1 MARTFYQ
8 NPAINP
14 ATMNFNFAHV
24 YSNRYEMDT
33 KCLTDGIY
41 PGRYV
46 LVEYDKAFEPITK
59 NNQGEWE
66 FSNSYSYKKAYALN
80 YDENGGI
87 INVIRVSHGGH
98 QYEIENG
105 ASTFLTSLASSE
117 ERVILYSNNLSYDEN
132 DVPIGVTKD
141 TIVVVGNLDGTV
153 FNFYQCIEGT
163 AGQPAQFKWLDLVF
177 HGGVVYYNGQPFDA
191 STASAGEI
199 YGYNYAID
207 KAHAESLGI
216 AIGRGYDSTV
226 WQKTI
231 VNGSPKYVQI
241 AELNTVT
248 PTFDL
253 LVDAPKDEGQTPYFD
268 EISSNVY
275 YRLHDT
281 PHWGLRVKEAE
292 YDEDTTTDTFIYPSD
307 VEENNKSLAIYW
319 NQSGFDKEN
328 ISYDSLNENNIKV
341 ANTGISGR
349 EYVDTNGPAP
359 DIKEISII
367 LPELG
372 NTISD
377 IWDIVY
383 GDREINEYKWEKT
396 HNGEYEDTRETDI
409 QWYNANVAEEEKTK
423 GLRLVDY
430 NIGPD
435 ETYDYQPDEVSTLA
449 GCINSVHDLM
459 GMIIY
464 PDDIEHPID
473 MTSQQVINDLSSDY
487 IYYIN
492 NKYYRRGI
500 ETSFNTNYDPNDLFK
515 PINVIPYDPNDK
527 YFYKD
532 LTNFKRLVGNPSD
545 EIPYYKFNNE
555 PVDME
560 LTEGLYPEF
569 TNNRYYYTTGS
580 GSTQTIILEG
590 NGWHSNREYYDMTFQ
605 GRAIAFYQAD
615 KYWLPIDP
623 SLQIGLNNRQ
633 NPTEAVPDPD
643 TRYYYL
649 YQYSRVN
656 EETHTVEYVDA
667 YKGIMGSE
675 LTTFEAW
682 TYFTQDPTTGNYKLI
697 TQDTIPFY
705 NDTPTIGEEVNL
717 KLNISVR
724 TYLSDPL
731 NFYVP
736 NRYYYK
742 FYIGDPENDVY
753 DYYLDANVRK
763 TEDRDY
769 YLLVNNPVKVDKFYK
784 PNEFYYDDNGV
795 YIIDT
800 NQNYT
805 SGRTYYDN
813 SELYVVAD
821 TTNTYRIGS
830 EWNSSI
836 NPVPQGVTLGVKVN
850 RYVWREM
857 VGFARNLNTI
867 HGMLLKLNAL
877 MNTDD
882 TLTRNTD
889 TVQGCINKI
898 NDIIDIFG
906 GLIPNSVL
914 MANESGKVVT
924 GTLTGDSWTSLSAA
938 AGPQLRV
945 SHLGQ
950 ASTKTTTTSDLNSTN
965 GNTIVL
971 LDVTTDTKGHVT
983 AESRTTVTL
992 PNSYGSIS
1000 GDSGTVSSSDS
1011 TDTLTIAGD
1020 GSLIS
1025 TSAAN
1030 NTLTVSH
1037 ETHTVI
1043 PDDTPRASL
1052 SSENSIP
1059 TITINQYGY
1068 DGAGHI
1074 ISETNTT
1081 VSGVAGYGVVKG
1093 DNYTVE
1099 NPVTAAATASLDTLA
1114 ITGDTWLGTSAANDA
1129 VSLSHKAPAAV
1140 TPTALSNETPS
1151 FGSTFTLTDWHY
1163 DSTGHKDGSSTH
1175 TITIPQGSLVDDN
1188 TEYSSSAN
1196 VLTGITFA
1204 SSSGRIG
1211 YTHQNASTLVLTGYN
1226 SAHNIISATGTIGDA
1241 FAAIEGKFNT
1251 LEGNIGSNDSDITA
1265 LQNSVDTINNTTI
1278 PNIINTTIPGAV
1290 SGAVR
1295 DLVNGATT
1303 AFDTFKE
1310 IEDWINDGNT
1320 GAAALV
1326 TRVGALETAVN
1337 NLNGSGSG
1345 SISSQ
1350 LSNYVLKSEAT
1361 GYGDILTK
1369 TEAQTTYQTL
1379 LIAGTDY
1386 VQPATLASYQ
1396 PIGNYIETSDTFTY
1410 DNSDPLDPVEMT
1422 VAQLVAYVKTLEDRI
1437 AILEG
1442 GGGGGGNE
1450 PEPQT
1455 PATPDVVIEFTQGVG
1470 STTAVFNDVLT
1481 NINGDNDL
1489 TYSVVVD
1496 NTEIDLDQTTPVEV
1510 EENNGE
1516 YTIIIN
1522 LDDST
1527 YEKVTWADDGTLTL
1541 VSL

>member
-46 LVEYDKAFEPITK
+46 LVEYDKAFEPISK

-87 INVIRVSHGGH
+87 VNVIRVSYGGR
-98 QYEIENG
+98 QYEISND
-105 ASTFLTSLASSE
+105 ASTFLTSLANSE
-117 ERVILYSNNLSYDEN
+117 ERVILYSNSLSYDEF

-141 TIVVVGNLDGTV
+141 TIVVVGNLDQTV

-177 HGGVVYYNGQPFDA
+177 HGGVVYYNGQAFDT

-199 YGYNYAID
+199 YGYNYTID

-216 AIGRGYDSTV
+216 SIGRGYDSTV

-241 AELNTVT
+241 AELNTIT

-253 LVDAPKDEGQTPYFD
+253 LIDAPKDEGQTPYFD

-281 PHWGLRVKEAE
+281 PHWGLRIKEAE

-319 NQSGFDKEN
+319 NQPGFDKEN
-328 ISYDSLNENNIKV
+328 IHYDSLNENNIKI

-464 PDDIEHPID
+464 PDDVEHPID

-500 ETSFNTNYDPNDLFK
+500 ETTFNTNYDPNDLFK
-515 PINVIPYDPNDK
+515 PINVIPYDSNDK

-532 LTNFKRLVGNPSD
+532 LTNFKRLIGNPND

-555 PVDME
+555 SVDMV

-580 GSTQTIILEG
+580 GNTQTIILEG
-590 NGWHSNREYYDMTFQ
+590 NGWHNNREYYDMTFQ

-623 SLQIGLNNRQ
+623 SLQIGVNNRQ
-633 NPTEAVPDPD
+633 HPTEAVPDAN

-649 YQYSRVN
+649 YQYSRIN
-656 EETHTVEYVDA
+656 EETDTVEYIDA
-667 YKGIMGSE
+667 YKGILGSE

-682 TYFTQDPTTGNYKLI
+682 TYFTQDPETGNYKLI

-705 NDTPTIGEEVNL
+705 NDTPGIGEDVNL
-717 KLNISVR
+717 KLNISIR

-742 FYIGDPENDVY
+742 FYIGDPEDDIY

-763 TEDRDY
+763 TENREY
-769 YLLVNNPVKVDKFYK
+769 YLLVNNPVKVDRFYK
-784 PNEFYYDDNGV
+784 PNEFYYDDNGTYV
-795 YIIDT
+795 IDT

-830 EWNSSI
+830 EWNSNI

-857 VGFARNLNTI
+857 IGFARNLNTI

-924 GTLTGDSWTSLSAA
+924 GTISGDSWTSLSAA
-938 AGPQLRV
+938 AGPQLQVR
-945 SHLGQ
+945 HLGQ
-950 ASTKTTTTSDLNSTN
+950 ASTKTTSTTDLNSTN
-965 GNTIVL
+965 GNTVVL

-1020 GSLIS
+1020 NSLIS

-1030 NTLTVSH
+1030 NTLTIIH
-1037 ETHTVI
+1037 ETHTVT
-1043 PDDTPRASL
+1043 PDNTPTSSL
-1052 SSENSIP
+1052 SSTSTVPSVI
-1059 TITINQYGY
+1059 IHQYGY
-1068 DGAGHI
+1068 DDAGHI
-1074 ISETNTT
+1074 TSETNTT
-1081 VSGVAGYGVVKG
+1081 VSGVASYGIING
-1093 DNYTVE
+1093 DNNSST
-1099 NPVTAAATASLDTLA
+1099 TASASLDTLA
-1114 ITGDTWLGTSAANDA
+1114 ITGDTWIGTSAANDA
-1129 VSLSHKAPAAV
+1129 VTLSHKAPAAV
-1140 TPTALSNETPS
+1140 TPTAQSNDTPS
-1151 FGSTFTLTDWHY
+1151 FGSTFSITDWHY

-1175 TITIPQGSLVDDN
+1175 TVTIPQGSLVDDN

-1196 VLTGITFA
+1196 VLTGINFIA
-1204 SSSGRIG
+1204 SSGRIG
-1211 YTHQNASTLVLTGYN
+1211 YTHQNASTLLLTGYN
-1226 SAHNIISATGTIGDA
+1226 SAHNIISANGTIGDA

-1251 LEGNIGSNDSDITA
+1251 LEGSIGSNDSDIEA
-1265 LQNSVDTINNTTI
+1265 LQNSIDTINNTTI
-1278 PNIINTTIPGAV
+1278 PTIVNTTIPNAISTLIGGA
-1290 SGAVR
+1290 S
-1295 DLVNGATT
+1295 T
-1303 AFDTFKE
+1303 AFDTLKE
-1310 IEDWINDGNT
+1310 VEDWINDGNS
-1320 GAAALV
+1320 GAASIV
-1326 TRVGALETAVN
+1326 TRVGALETAID

-1350 LSNYVLKSEAT
+1350 LNNYVLKSEAT

-1369 TEAQTTYQTL
+1369 TEAQTTYQTIL
-1379 LIAGTDY
+1379 TAGTDYVQPTTLNDYVLKSAATGYDDILTATDAATTYQTKLTAGTDY
-1386 VQPATLASYQ
+1386 VQPATLGSYLTSADAALTYEPIIASGTY
-1396 PIGNYIETSDTFTY
+1396 IGYSDTFIY
-1410 DNSDPLDPVEMT
+1410 DNSDPLNEVTMT
-1422 VAQLVAYVKTLEDRI
+1422 IAQLVAKVKDLEDRI
-1437 AILEG
+1437 EALEPTPSPDP
-1442 GGGGGGNE
+1442 E
-1450 PEPQT
+1450 TPEPN
-1455 PATPDVVIEFTQGVG
+1455 P
-1470 STTAVFNDVLT
+1470 
-1481 NINGDNDL
+1481 
-1489 TYSVVVD
+1489 
-1496 NTEIDLDQTTPVEV
+1496 
-1510 EENNGE
+1510 GE
-1516 YTIIIN
+1516 
-1522 LDDST
+1522 
-1527 YEKVTWADDGTLTL
+1527 
-1541 VSL
+1541 

>member
-46 LVEYDKAFEPITK
+46 LVEYDKAFEPISK

-80 YDENGGI
+80 YDGNGGI
-87 INVIRVSHGGH
+87 INVIRVSYGGH
-98 QYEIENG
+98 EYEISND

-117 ERVILYSNNLSYDEN
+117 ERVILYSNSLSYDEF

-141 TIVVVGNLDGTV
+141 TIVVVSNLDQTV

-177 HGGVVYYNGQPFDA
+177 RGGVVYYNGQAFDA

-207 KAHAESLGI
+207 KAHAESLEI
-216 AIGRGYDSTV
+216 SIGRGYDSTV

-253 LVDAPKDEGQTPYFD
+253 LIDAPKDEGQTPYFD

-307 VEENNKSLAIYW
+307 IEENNKSLAIYW
-319 NQSGFDKEN
+319 NQPGFDKEN
-328 ISYDSLNENNIKV
+328 IHYDSLNENNIKI

-377 IWDIVY
+377 IWDIIY
-383 GDREINEYKWEKT
+383 GDREINEYKWGKT

-449 GCINSVHDLM
+449 GCINSIHDLM

-464 PDDIEHPID
+464 PDDVEHPID

-500 ETSFNTNYDPNDLFK
+500 ETTFNTNYDPNDLFK
-515 PINVIPYDPNDK
+515 PINVIPYDSNDK

-532 LTNFKRLVGNPSD
+532 LTNFKRLIGNPSD

-555 PVDME
+555 PVDMV

-580 GSTQTIILEG
+580 GNTQTIILEG
-590 NGWHSNREYYDMTFQ
+590 NGWHNNREYYDMTFQ

-623 SLQIGLNNRQ
+623 SLQIGVNNRQ
-633 NPTEAVPDPD
+633 HPTEAVPDAN

-649 YQYSRVN
+649 YQYSRIN
-656 EETHTVEYVDA
+656 EETHTVEYIDA
-667 YKGIMGSE
+667 YKGILGSE

-682 TYFTQDPTTGNYKLI
+682 TYFIQDPETGNYKLI

-705 NDTPTIGEEVNL
+705 NDTPGIGEDVNL
-717 KLNISVR
+717 KLNISIR

-742 FYIGDPENDVY
+742 FYIGDPEDDIY

-763 TEDRDY
+763 TENRDY
-769 YLLVNNPVKVDKFYK
+769 YLLVNNPVKVDRFYK
-784 PNEFYYDDNGV
+784 PNEFYYDDNGTYV
-795 YIIDT
+795 IDT

-830 EWNSSI
+830 EWNSNI

-857 VGFARNLNTI
+857 IGFARNLNTI

-898 NDIIDIFG
+898 NDIIDIFS

-924 GTLTGDSWTSLSAA
+924 GTVSGDSWTSLSAA
-938 AGPQLRV
+938 AGPQLQVR
-945 SHLGQ
+945 HLGQ
-950 ASTKTTTTSDLNSTN
+950 ASTKTTSTTDLNSTN
-965 GNTIVL
+965 GNTVVL

-983 AESRTTVTL
+983 AESRTTITL

-1020 GSLIS
+1020 NSLIS

-1030 NTLTVSH
+1030 NTLTITH
-1037 ETHTVI
+1037 ETHTVT
-1043 PDDTPRASL
+1043 PDNTPTSSL
-1052 SSENSIP
+1052 SSTSTVPSVVIH
-1059 TITINQYGY
+1059 QYGY

-1074 ISETNTT
+1074 TSETNTT
-1081 VSGVAGYGVVKG
+1081 VSGVASYGIVTG
-1093 DNYTVE
+1093 DNNTST
-1099 NPVTAAATASLDTLA
+1099 TASASLDTLA
-1114 ITGDTWLGTSAANDA
+1114 ITGDTWIGTSAASDT
-1129 VSLSHKAPAAV
+1129 VTLSHKAPAEV
-1140 TPTALSNETPS
+1140 TPTAQSNDTPS
-1151 FGSTFTLTDWHY
+1151 FGSTFSITDWHF

-1175 TITIPQGSLVDDN
+1175 TVTIPQGSLVDDN
-1188 TEYSSSAN
+1188 TEYVSSAN

-1251 LEGNIGSNDSDITA
+1251 LEGNIGSNDSDIEA
-1265 LQNSVDTINNTTI
+1265 LQNSVNTINNTTI

-1290 SGAVR
+1290 NSAVTTLIGGAS
-1295 DLVNGATT
+1295 T
-1303 AFDTFKE
+1303 AFDTLKE
-1310 IEDWINDGNT
+1310 VEDWINDGNS
-1320 GAAALV
+1320 GAASII
-1326 TRVGALETAVN
+1326 TRVGALETAID

-1350 LSNYVLKSEAT
+1350 LNNYVLKSEAT

-1369 TEAQTTYQTL
+1369 TEAQTTYQTIL
-1379 LIAGTDY
+1379 TAGTDYVQPTTLNDYVLKSAASGYDDILTATDAATTYQTKLTAGTDY
-1386 VQPATLASYQ
+1386 VQPATLGSYLTSADAALTYEPIIASGTY
-1396 PIGNYIETSDTFTY
+1396 IGYSDTFTY
-1410 DNSDPLDPVEMT
+1410 DNSDPLNEVTMT
-1422 VAQLVAYVKTLEDRI
+1422 IAQLVAKVKDLEDRI
-1437 AILEG
+1437 EALEPTPSHDP
-1442 GGGGGGNE
+1442 E
-1450 PEPQT
+1450 TPEPN
-1455 PATPDVVIEFTQGVG
+1455 P
-1470 STTAVFNDVLT
+1470 
-1481 NINGDNDL
+1481 
-1489 TYSVVVD
+1489 
-1496 NTEIDLDQTTPVEV
+1496 
-1510 EENNGE
+1510 GE
-1516 YTIIIN
+1516 
-1522 LDDST
+1522 
-1527 YEKVTWADDGTLTL
+1527 
-1541 VSL
+1541 